1 MKPESS
7 EPALVAPE
15 TSKPSWL
22 HLYRIELSLFAMC
35 FAAFAFFS
43 GPRFWR
49 QSGAPHFVYQAQAL
63 LEGHTN
69 VEPAV
74 LPNMEDWAC
83 VRNIGGAKVRCEGN
97 PLPGDTWYSSFPW
110 FPSVVMLPFVWIHG
124 YQFNDTSFG
133 VMVGALAIAL
143 FYSLLRK
150 IAVVEGLPEDE
161 LNRAG
166 WALIMGLGSVFFYAA
181 IRGEVWFSAEVMGV
195 AFTALYV
202 RFALRAERPML
213 AGLFWSMA
221 VLTRTPLFFTGLFFV
236 FEAIAPAKLDRWGQ
250 LKEALQMPLNALKKL
265 RPFVLGAAPLGF
277 LAAAMNYQRFGSVVE
292 FGHRFFF
299 NNRVNADIDTF
310 GLFHSHYLLR
320 NLEAAFLRLPSL
332 SNNQLQ
338 YDLWGLSL
346 FITLP
351 VLALACVTPTN
362 SKRLLHVLGVMA
374 ALLVCSAIFPAL
386 PPPPGEMTPV
396 GFRNP
401 ALWALL
407 LLSLSF
413 LAWSAQEMA
422 RMPTTHRLV
431 VPVLVTLVATALPG
445 LFYQNT
451 GYAQF
456 GFRFSIDYAPF
467 IFLVIVLLGH
477 NWRRAVPLI
486 LAAVSVAVGVWGAA
500 AFRGYTELVL
510 HFP

>member
-1 MKPESS
+1 MKPETS
-7 EPALVAPE
+7 EPAPLAPE
-15 TSKPSWL
+15 SSRPSWL
-22 HLYRIELSLFAMC
+22 QAYRIELALFAIC
-35 FAAFAFFS
+35 LATFAFFS

-74 LPNMEDWAC
+74 LPNIEDWAC
-83 VRNIGGAKVRCEGN
+83 VRNVGGTKVRCEGN

-110 FPSVVMLPFVWIHG
+110 FPSVVMLPFVLIHG

-133 VMVGALAIAL
+133 VMVGAVAIAL

-150 IAVVEGLPEDE
+150 IDAVEGLPEDE

-166 WALIMGLGSVFFYAA
+166 WALTMGLGSVFFYAA
-181 IRGEVWFSAEVMGV
+181 IRGEVWFSAEVLGV
-195 AFTALYV
+195 AFTALYL
-202 RFALRAERPML
+202 RFALRAERPTL

-221 VLTRTPLFFTGLFFV
+221 VLTRTPLFFTALFFV
-236 FEAIAPAKLDRWGQ
+236 FEALAPAKTHRWSQ
-250 LKEALQMPLNALKKL
+250 LKEAFRTPLGSLKKL
-265 RPFVLGAAPLGF
+265 QPFILGAAPLGL
-277 LAAAMNYQRFGSVVE
+277 LAAAVNYQRFGSVVE

-310 GLFHSHYLLR
+310 GLFHGHYVLR

-351 VLALACVTPTN
+351 VLALACVSPAH
-362 SKRLLHVLGVMA
+362 SKRLLQLLAVMG
-374 ALLVCSAIFPAL
+374 ALLVCSALFPPL

-401 ALWALL
+401 ALWGLL

-413 LAWSAQEMA
+413 LARSAQETA
-422 RMPTTHRLV
+422 TMPSTHRLV
-431 VPVLVTLVATALPG
+431 VPTLVTLVATALPG

-467 IFLVIVLLGH
+467 VFLAIVLLGH
-477 NWRRAVPLI
+477 NWRRAVPLS
-486 LAAVSVAVGVWGAA
+486 LAAISVAVGVWGAV